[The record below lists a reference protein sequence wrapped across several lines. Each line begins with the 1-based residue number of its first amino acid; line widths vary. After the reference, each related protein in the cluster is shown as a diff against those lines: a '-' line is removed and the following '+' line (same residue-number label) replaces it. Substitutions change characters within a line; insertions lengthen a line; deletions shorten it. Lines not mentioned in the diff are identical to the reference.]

1 MKLNIPQAENHKGQ
15 NGKVLVVGGS
25 KLFHAASLW
34 SAQTAA
40 HLVDMVF
47 YASVSQNNEIV
58 KESKKKFFD
67 GIVIGRKQLLGYA
80 AEADVILLGP
90 GLERGKENK
99 KRLEE
104 ILQNGEELT
113 ETEWENESYLITNYI
128 LAKFPQKKFVL
139 DAGALQML
147 DLDYLPNN
155 CILTPHQLE
164 MKLLDEKVK
173 TEKQKKQLEIV
184 VLVKKGRI
192 DEVWQNNQCQVKIS
206 GGNTGLTKGGSGDV
220 LAGLIAGLFCYNEP
234 LVAAAYGSKVLK
246 QTGDD
251 LFIKRGP
258 FFTTTQLVAQIPQT
272 MWKILQ
278 TEEKERR

>member
-15 NGKVLVVGGS
+15 NGKILIVGGS

-34 SAQTAA
+34 SAQTVA

-67 GIVIGRKQLLGYA
+67 GIVIGRQQLLGYA

-90 GLERGKENK
+90 GLERGAENK
-99 KRLEE
+99 KRLGE
-104 ILQNGEELT
+104 ILRTGEDLT
-113 ETEWENESYLITNYI
+113 AIEWENDSYLITNYI

-164 MKLLDEKVK
+164 MKLLEEKIK
-173 TEKQKKQLEIV
+173 SEKQKMQLEKV

-192 DEVWQNNQCQVKIS
+192 DEVWQNNQCQVKIN
-206 GGNTGLTKGGSGDV
+206 GGNAGLTKGGSGDV
-220 LAGLIAGLFCYNEP
+220 LAGLIAGLFCYNQP
-234 LVAAAYGSKVLK
+234 LMAAEYGSKVLK
-246 QTGDD
+246 QAGDD
-251 LFIKRGP
+251 LFRQRGP
-258 FFTTTQLVAQIPQT
+258 FFTTTQLVEQIPKT
-272 MWKILQ
+272 LWKIVRA
-278 TEEKERR
+278 EE

>member
-15 NGKVLVVGGS
+15 NGKILIVGGS

-67 GIVIGRKQLLGYA
+67 GIVIGRQQLLGYA

-99 KRLEE
+99 ERLRE
-104 ILQNGEELT
+104 ILQTGEDLT
-113 ETEWENESYLITNYI
+113 AAEWENDSYLITNYL

-164 MKLLDEKVK
+164 MKLLEEKIEN
-173 TEKQKKQLEIV
+173 EKQKMQLGQV

-192 DEVWQNNQCQVKIS
+192 DEVWQNNQCQVKIN
-206 GGNTGLTKGGSGDV
+206 GGNAGLTKGGSGDV
-220 LAGLIAGLFCYNEP
+220 LAGLIAGLFCYNQP
-234 LVAAAYGSKVLK
+234 LTAAEYGSKVLK
-246 QTGDD
+246 QAGDD
-251 LFIKRGP
+251 LFRRRGP
-258 FFTTTQLVAQIPQT
+258 FFTTTQLVKQIPETLWQ
-272 MWKILQ
+272 IVQ
-278 TEEKERR
+278 AEK

>member
-1 MKLNIPQAENHKGQ
+1 MKLNIPQAKNHKGQ
-15 NGKVLVVGGS
+15 NGKILIVGGS

-67 GIVIGRKQLLGYA
+67 GIVIERKQLLGYA

-90 GLERGKENK
+90 GLERGAANK
-99 KRLEE
+99 MRLEE
-104 ILQNGEELT
+104 ILQTGKDLT
-113 ETEWENESYLITNYI
+113 TAEWENDSYLITNYI

-155 CILTPHQLE
+155 CILTPHRLEMELLEKKAETKKSRQQLE
-164 MKLLDEKVK
+164 
-173 TEKQKKQLEIV
+173 TV
-184 VLVKKGRI
+184 VLIKKGRV
-192 DEVWQNNQCQVKIS
+192 DEVWQNNHCQTKIS
-206 GGNTGLTKGGSGDV
+206 GGNAGLTKGGSGDA

-234 LVAAAYGSKVLK
+234 LIAAEYGSKVLK
-246 QTGDD
+246 QAGDD
-251 LFIKRGP
+251 LFKKRGP
-258 FFTTTQLVAQIPQT
+258 FFTTTQLVKQIPETLWRIIQA
-272 MWKILQ
+272 
-278 TEEKERR
+278 ERKSA